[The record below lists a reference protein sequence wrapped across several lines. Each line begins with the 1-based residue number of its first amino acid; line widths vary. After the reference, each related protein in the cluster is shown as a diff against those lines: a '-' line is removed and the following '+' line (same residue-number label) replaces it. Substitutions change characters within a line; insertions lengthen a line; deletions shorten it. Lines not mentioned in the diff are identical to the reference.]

1 MRVRTALAA
10 APLAAL
16 AALTSPCPAPAR
28 AAPPAAQV
36 PPTPASDVGL
46 AAAPVAVPSSPAPS
60 RRLAAPPAAGTP
72 PAPPADAAA
81 HPEPS
86 CGDRGMTA
94 FPLRTRITGGPAA
107 YEPGAPPRTW
117 YVELTNTT
125 LRPCRGI
132 HPVVVL
138 TDRSGRLVPAQVRM
152 AFTAP
157 PGVAERPVRPEH
169 TDHREVV
176 GVLDDA
182 TDPAFA
188 GFTVPAGGTL
198 RVPVRLAFAPG
209 AGPDEV
215 TATAAV
221 VQRRGDDGDW
231 VGTSP
236 PYRFTLTG
244 PAHPPET
251 PPAHPSASPPETP
264 PAHPP
269 ATPSAPPPPTP
280 RRSPATPPPPGTPH
294 PLTPPPSPPPATLPP
309 TSPPTPTPAPYP
321 LGQSPHPAESRELA
335 GTGHR
340 ATPRL
345 LPLAA
350 GAAGCLAA
358 GAAALALTR
367 RR

>member
-1 MRVRTALAA
+1 
-10 APLAAL
+10 
-16 AALTSPCPAPAR
+16 
-28 AAPPAAQV
+28 
-36 PPTPASDVGL
+36 
-46 AAAPVAVPSSPAPS
+46 
-60 RRLAAPPAAGTP
+60 
-72 PAPPADAAA
+72 
-81 HPEPS
+81 
-86 CGDRGMTA
+86 MTV

-107 YEPGAPPRTW
+107 YEPGASPRTW

-132 HPVVVL
+132 HPVIVL
-138 TDRSGRLVPAQVRM
+138 TDRSGGLVPAQVRM

-157 PGVAERPVRPEH
+157 PGRAERPVRPEH

-176 GVLDDA
+176 AVLDDA

-236 PYRFTLTG
+236 PYRFTLT
-244 PAHPPET
+244 A
-251 PPAHPSASPPETP
+251 

-269 ATPSAPPPPTP
+269 ASTPARPPATRPD
-280 RRSPATPPPPGTPH
+280 TPPPLDTRPTSR
-294 PLTPPPSPPPATLPP
+294 PSPPPATVTETPP
-309 TSPPTPTPAPYP
+309 
-321 LGQSPHPAESRELA
+321 QSPSPSPLPAESRELA

-340 ATPRL
+340 VTSRL

-367 RR
+367 HRRRR

>member
-36 PPTPASDVGL
+36 PPTPA
-46 AAAPVAVPSSPAPS
+46 PVAVPSSPAPAPS

-132 HPVVVL
+132 HPVIVL

-244 PAHPPET
+244 PAHPSASPPAHPSASSPET
-251 PPAHPSASPPETP
+251 PPAHPSATPTP
-264 PAHPP
+264 P
-269 ATPSAPPPPTP
+269 
-280 RRSPATPPPPGTPH
+280 RSPATPPPPGTPH

-321 LGQSPHPAESRELA
+321 PGQSPHPAESRELA

-367 RR
+367 HRRR

>member
-1 MRVRTALAA
+1 
-10 APLAAL
+10 
-16 AALTSPCPAPAR
+16 
-28 AAPPAAQV
+28 
-36 PPTPASDVGL
+36 
-46 AAAPVAVPSSPAPS
+46 
-60 RRLAAPPAAGTP
+60 
-72 PAPPADAAA
+72 
-81 HPEPS
+81 
-86 CGDRGMTA
+86 MTA

-132 HPVVVL
+132 HPVIVL
-138 TDRSGRLVPAQVRM
+138 TDRSGGLVPAQVRM

-157 PGVAERPVRPEH
+157 PGGAERPVRPEH

-236 PYRFTLTG
+236 PYRFTLT
-244 PAHPPET
+244 A
-251 PPAHPSASPPETP
+251 
-264 PAHPP
+264 
-269 ATPSAPPPPTP
+269 
-280 RRSPATPPPPGTPH
+280 PATPPASRPGTVP
-294 PLTPPPSPPPATLPP
+294 PSPPAPPRSPAAQPEIPPPPSPPPATPP
-309 TSPPTPTPAPYP
+309 PPAGHSPA
-321 LGQSPHPAESRELA
+321 PAESRELA

-345 LPLAA
+345 LLPLAA
-350 GAAGCLAA
+350 GAAGCLTA

-367 RR
+367 RHRRR

>member
-1 MRVRTALAA
+1 
-10 APLAAL
+10 
-16 AALTSPCPAPAR
+16 
-28 AAPPAAQV
+28 
-36 PPTPASDVGL
+36 
-46 AAAPVAVPSSPAPS
+46 
-60 RRLAAPPAAGTP
+60 
-72 PAPPADAAA
+72 
-81 HPEPS
+81 
-86 CGDRGMTA
+86 MTV

-132 HPVVVL
+132 HPVIVL
-138 TDRSGRLVPAQVRM
+138 TDRSGGLVPAQVRM

-157 PGVAERPVRPEH
+157 PGRAERPVRPEH

-176 GVLDDA
+176 AVLDDA

-236 PYRFTLTG
+236 PYRFTLTA
-244 PAHPPET
+244 PAHPP
-251 PPAHPSASPPETP
+251 ASP

-269 ATPSAPPPPTP
+269 ASTPARPPATRPD
-280 RRSPATPPPPGTPH
+280 TPPPLDTRPTSR
-294 PLTPPPSPPPATLPP
+294 PSPPPATVTETPP
-309 TSPPTPTPAPYP
+309 QSPSPSPPPP
-321 LGQSPHPAESRELA
+321 GRSPHPAESRELA

-340 ATPRL
+340 VASRL

-367 RR
+367 HRRRR